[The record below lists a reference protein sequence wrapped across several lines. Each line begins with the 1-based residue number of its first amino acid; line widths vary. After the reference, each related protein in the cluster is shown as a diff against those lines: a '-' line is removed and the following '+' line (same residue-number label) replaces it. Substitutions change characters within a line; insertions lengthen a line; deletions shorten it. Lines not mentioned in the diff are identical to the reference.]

1 MLNILDTL
9 EVLLMALVLVNLKNY
24 LDLVKRKKNNKVKVI
39 INGLNGEIKDKAIKD
54 IIIKMINS
62 KKIAKFFE

>member
-24 LDLVKRKKNNKVKVI
+24 LDLVKRKKNNKIKVI

-54 IIIKMINS
+54 IITKMINS

>member
-1 MLNILDTL
+1 
-9 EVLLMALVLVNLKNY
+9 MALVLVNLKNY
-24 LDLVKRKKNNKVKVI
+24 LDLVKRKKNNKIKVI

-54 IIIKMINS
+54 IITKMINS